1 MPKVNERYR
10 IEKFHSKALEG
21 NPLDSPADRDL
32 KIYLPPGYFE
42 SKDKRY
48 PVVYFIHGY
57 GGNNRGWT
65 VTSRNAKDGAI
76 PWKIVPKKILER
88 IHMDRLT
95 TFETLDEQINNGQL
109 EPFIFVQADASLH
122 VPNIDGR
129 KDFRGQLA
137 TKGSFYI
144 NSPFSGKYRD
154 YIIQDVINYIDSN
167 YRTIPDKQ
175 HRALMGGSMGGF
187 GTLYLCLYHP
197 DKFVSAASLSP
208 GNLGTRDLS
217 RLNWKLRIPIY
228 GEIFGEKMNAEIGD
242 SAWKDILDTIDLI
255 FSDDNRLLPTIKRDE
270 HGNVIEYNEEILSKW
285 EKFDINYLIK
295 EKPDAFKQVHLL
307 LNCADNDEFGLAE
320 GAKKIHETLMEYGID
335 HQFDLY
341 SDPDVA
347 LTPHILG
354 IGYHILQGIHFCTE
368 KFTKN

>member
-1 MPKVNERYR
+1 MPENNKRFR
-10 IEKFHSKALEG
+10 IDNFHAKALDG
-21 NPLDSPADRDL
+21 NPLGSSADRDL

-42 SKDKRY
+42 SNKRY
-48 PVVYFIHGY
+48 PVVYFLHGY

-65 VTSRNAKDGAI
+65 VTGRKSKDGAI
-76 PWKIVPKKILER
+76 PWNIIPKQILKQINMER
-88 IHMDRLT
+88 LI
-95 TFETLDEQINNGQL
+95 TFETLDEQIANGQL
-109 EPFIFVQADASLH
+109 DPFIFVQPDASLH

-129 KDFRGQLA
+129 KDIRGHLA

-144 NSPFSGKYRD
+144 NSPFSGNYRD

-167 YRTIPDKQ
+167 YRTIPDKP

-187 GTLYLCLYHP
+187 GTLYLCLHHP
-197 DKFVSAASLSP
+197 EKFVSAASLSP

-217 RLNWKLRIPIY
+217 RIDWKLKVPIY
-228 GEIFGEKMNAEIGD
+228 EEIFGAKMSDEIGD
-242 SAWKDILDTIDLI
+242 SAWRDIIDTIDLV

-270 HGNVIEYNEEILSKW
+270 SGNVIDYNEEILSKW

-295 EKPDAFKQVHLL
+295 ENPDAFKQVQLL

-320 GAKKIHETLMEYGID
+320 GAKKIHETLIEYGID
-335 HQFDLY
+335 HQFELY
-341 SDPDVA
+341 SDPGVA

-368 KFTKN
+368 KFAKN